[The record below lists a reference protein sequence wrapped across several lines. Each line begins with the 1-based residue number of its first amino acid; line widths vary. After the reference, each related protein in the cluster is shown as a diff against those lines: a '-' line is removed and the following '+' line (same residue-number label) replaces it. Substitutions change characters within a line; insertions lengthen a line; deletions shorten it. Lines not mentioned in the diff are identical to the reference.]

1 MPPTPQN
8 HVNLQLCKESKTSTG
23 VPSNSG
29 MPKRRDSFLDIFKKR
44 MSSLNLSEEEHDKAN
59 EKTEFDTDSDSD
71 SDVDDDNECG
81 DADINLNVN
90 KNGGRDNSIG
100 LDIFGG
106 DSRFAISDDGWVSFS
121 NQAA

>member
-1 MPPTPQN
+1 
-8 HVNLQLCKESKTSTG
+8 
-23 VPSNSG
+23 
-29 MPKRRDSFLDIFKKR
+29 
-44 MSSLNLSEEEHDKAN
+44 MSSLNLPEEEHDKAN

-106 DSRFAISDDGWVSFS
+106 DSRFAIADDGWVSFS